1 MPTLDEVEIKKNH
14 LKHITDEDFEEAK
27 RELLAYLKNN
37 NTTVVRD
44 HCHFTGKFRGAA
56 HQTCNLNLRKRVII
70 PAFFH
75 NFTGYDSHL
84 LFKSLSSLR
93 KQPQVLA
100 KSLEKFTMMQI
111 GNIEIKD
118 SLNFMSCSLDKLVS
132 NLNEKGK
139 KENKSLQETFPITY
153 EYFKNKWDKV
163 DEDGFE
169 FLTRKGV

>member
-1 MPTLDEVEIKKNH
+1 
-14 LKHITDEDFEEAK
+14 
-27 RELLAYLKNN
+27 
-37 NTTVVRD
+37 
-44 HCHFTGKFRGAA
+44 
-56 HQTCNLNLRKRVII
+56 
-70 PAFFH
+70 
-75 NFTGYDSHL
+75 
-84 LFKSLSSLR
+84 
-93 KQPQVLA
+93 
-100 KSLEKFTMMQI
+100 MQI

-169 FLTRKGV
+169 SLTRKGVYPYEYIDSWDKFKETKIPDIDKFHSKLKGEGISEEDYQIVHKLLKNFT